1 MWFQQSFAGSCANS
15 TTFYDGSNPSSKLYS
30 CQQTPGV
37 TLNDVVQNITA
48 INHEIA
54 SLNSVL
60 LAPFAENYVSAGNAD
75 VSVMAKYSKTSF
87 YIFAASG
94 KPATPPPS
102 NESVTFKVAGDYT
115 GKVAVVGEGRTLE
128 AVNGVFTDKFAN
140 EDSVHIYRI
149 G

>member
-1 MWFQQSFAGSCANS
+1 M
-15 TTFYDGSNPSSKLYS
+15 
-30 CQQTPGV
+30 
-37 TLNDVVQNITA
+37 VQNITA

-60 LAPFAENYVSAGNAD
+60 LAPFAENYVSVGNAD
-75 VSVMAKYSKTSF
+75 VSVMAKYSKGSF

-102 NESVTFKVAGDYT
+102 NQSVTVKVAGNYT
-115 GKVAVVGEGRTLE
+115 GKVTVVGEGRTLE
-128 AVNGVFTDKFAN
+128 AVNGVFTDKFVN